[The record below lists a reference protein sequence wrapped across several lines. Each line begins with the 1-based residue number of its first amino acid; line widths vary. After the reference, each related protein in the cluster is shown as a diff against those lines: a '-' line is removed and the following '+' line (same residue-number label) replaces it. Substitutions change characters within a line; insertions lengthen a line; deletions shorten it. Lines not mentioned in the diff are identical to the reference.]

1 MESADNQEAIYYAAH
16 SSNHGAQAQP
26 EMELMASYRPEA
38 AKGARRLM
46 DQYLLW
52 PGVYPSLS
60 DSLCVSLSLCYL
72 CLCVSLCLC
81 VPLCLCLC
89 VYVSVSLC
97 VCLIHYSYT
106 TAHENKPEQVRQNVH
121 FPSHLAPYGLSAA
134 IGPSP
139 DGDQRIRWNGELA
152 MSVLL
157 WDWEY
162 THNTSRLQQYT
173 WPLLTGFAKKWRCWL
188 VRVPSVGAPDGFL
201 LVNYHGKST
210 ARSRGHGSI
219 LSPRL

>member
-1 MESADNQEAIYYAAH
+1 M
-16 SSNHGAQAQP
+16 
-26 EMELMASYRPEA
+26 L
-38 AKGARRLM
+38 
-46 DQYLLW
+46 
-52 PGVYPSLS
+52 SLP
-60 DSLCVSLSLCYL
+60 LCVSASV
-72 CLCVSLCLC
+72 CLCVSACLS
-81 VPLCLCLC
+81 
-89 VYVSVSLC
+89 VYVSVSMSLC
-97 VCLIHYSYT
+97 LYVSVSYT
-106 TAHENKPEQVRQNVH
+106 THTLLHMKTNRSRFGKTCIDDDPGLT

>member
-1 MESADNQEAIYYAAH
+1 M
-16 SSNHGAQAQP
+16 
-26 EMELMASYRPEA
+26 L
-38 AKGARRLM
+38 
-46 DQYLLW
+46 
-52 PGVYPSLS
+52 SLP
-60 DSLCVSLSLCYL
+60 LCVSASV
-72 CLCVSLCLC
+72 CLCVSACLS
-81 VPLCLCLC
+81 
-89 VYVSVSLC
+89 VYVSVSMSLC
-97 VCLIHYSYT
+97 LYVSVSYT
-106 TAHENKPEQVRQNVH
+106 THTLLHMKTDRSRFGKTCIDDDPGLT

-134 IGPSP
+134 I
-139 DGDQRIRWNGELA
+139 GDQRIRWNGELA

>member
-1 MESADNQEAIYYAAH
+1 MSDNQEAIYYAAH
-16 SSNHGAQAQP
+16 SSNHVAQAQP
-26 EMELMASYRPEA
+26 EMELMASYIPEA

-46 DQYLLW
+46 NQF
-52 PGVYPSLS
+52 LS
-60 DSLCVSLSLCYL
+60 GQLVCNS
-72 CLCVSLCLC
+72 VSLCLLSCLC
-81 VPLCLCLC
+81 VCLSLSLCLCLC
-89 VYVSVSLC
+89 SCLCLSVSLR
-97 VCLIHYSYT
+97 VSLSLSLSPSHTLLIDWSRYGKSCIDEDPGLT
-106 TAHENKPEQVRQNVH
+106 

-188 VRVPSVGAPDGFL
+188 VRVPSIGAPDGFL

-210 ARSRGHGSI
+210 ARRD
-219 LSPRL
+219 LF